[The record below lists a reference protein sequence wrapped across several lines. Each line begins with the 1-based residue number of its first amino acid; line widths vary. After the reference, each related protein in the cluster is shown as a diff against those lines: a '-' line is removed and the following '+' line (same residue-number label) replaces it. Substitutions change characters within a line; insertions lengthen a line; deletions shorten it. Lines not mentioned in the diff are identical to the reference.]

1 MLNIEE
7 WMKGYMKRLLDEFQ
21 DRIIFIGLQGSYG
34 RGEATEDSDIDVV
47 AIFDFVTIEDLRK
60 YDTIISEL
68 SERDKICGF
77 VSGKGEIMHWEK
89 SDLFQFYYDTQ
100 ACYGD
105 MDFILPLLQKDHAR
119 QAVLIGSCNI
129 YHACCHNIIHEKS
142 KEILPAHRARAV
154 SGMPGPPPRLR
165 PGRRRRPR
173 LSSRPAARR
182 GRTGKGARA
191 RPAWWWAAR
200 ARATRPSPSRSAGC
214 SAAPRS
220 SSSLPWPS

>member
-7 WMKGYMKRLLDEFQ
+7 WMKHYTKRLLDGFQ

-47 AIFDFVTIEDLRK
+47 AIFDYVTIEDLRK
-60 YDTIISEL
+60 YDAIISEL
-68 SERDKICGF
+68 PERDKICGF

-105 MDFILPLLQKDHAR
+105 MDFILPLLQKEHVR

-129 YHACCHNIIHEKS
+129 YHVCCHNIIHEKNW
-142 KEILPAHRARAV
+142 EILQALYKQSVFVLQAKYFYDNGDYVKLKKDLMKYVSQEDKQILETYLAV
-154 SGMPGPPPRLR
+154 QNKKYVDNTSFLTYSD
-165 PGRRRRPR
+165 
-173 LSSRPAARR
+173 LLFVWA
-182 GRTGKGARA
+182 GKLIE
-191 RPAWWWAAR
+191 
-200 ARATRPSPSRSAGC
+200 SYSVD
-214 SAAPRS
+214 
-220 SSSLPWPS
+220 

>member
-7 WMKGYMKRLLDEFQ
+7 WMKRYTKRILDEFQ

-47 AIFDFVTIEDLRK
+47 AIFDYVTIEDLRK
-60 YDTIISEL
+60 YDAIISEL
-68 SERDKICGF
+68 PERDKICGF

-105 MDFILPLLQKDHAR
+105 MDFILPLLQKDHVR

-142 KEILPAHRARAV
+142 QEILQALYKQSVFVLQAKYFYDTGDYIKHKKDLMKYISNEDKQILESYLTVKNAEHMDNADFLTY
-154 SGMPGPPPRLR
+154 SDRLFVW
-165 PGRRRRPR
+165 
-173 LSSRPAARR
+173 A
-182 GRTGKGARA
+182 GKLIE
-191 RPAWWWAAR
+191 
-200 ARATRPSPSRSAGC
+200 SYSVD
-214 SAAPRS
+214 
-220 SSSLPWPS
+220 